1 MAVSFAREDHAKVC
15 ANFLARTRKPVNKLT
30 DIILTETVIKLII
43 IVKRWKV
50 TPLSDESCEENE
62 SAEIVGAGAA
72 RSPLHSRTMGFSM
85 QIGWK
90 NTEQT
95 KAEVFILNGRE
106 FNGFNFLFEAS
117 LPFLFCLLMGPS
129 IVGCQGL
136 IQLEGLGP
144 AKIKA
149 LFAEVTPEVKNK
161 ERLVDKV
168 NTLNLSH
175 FAWLYLVYV
184 VAKYPITMKSCQ
196 ICIR

>member
-1 MAVSFAREDHAKVC
+1 
-15 ANFLARTRKPVNKLT
+15 
-30 DIILTETVIKLII
+30 
-43 IVKRWKV
+43 
-50 TPLSDESCEENE
+50 
-62 SAEIVGAGAA
+62 
-72 RSPLHSRTMGFSM
+72 MGFSM

-90 NTEQT
+90 NKEQT
-95 KAEVFILNGRE
+95 KAEVIILNGRE
-106 FNGFNFLFEAS
+106 FNGFNFLFEMSAI
-117 LPFLFCLLMGPS
+117 FVLFLMGPS
-129 IVGCQGL
+129 LIVCCQGL